1 MFRAIIAERKA
12 RRHLFRL
19 YDAGAPFVWNSYAA
33 PFILQEAAR
42 NSRAHTK
49 SFSFGAVMKDHS
61 QKDNGNPYSPLMSIL
76 LLLMVGAATQLGHLP
91 PNW

>member
-1 MFRAIIAERKA
+1 MR
-12 RRHLFRL
+12 
-19 YDAGAPFVWNSYAA
+19 PFSYLA
-33 PFILQEAAR
+33 QEAAR

-76 LLLMVGAATQLGHLP
+76 LLLMVGAAIQLGHLA